1 MNKQHSHDSNA
12 ESPKEVMPNA
22 TFKDLNLNE
31 NVMKSLDEMG
41 FTHPTPIQL
50 EAIPLLLQG
59 VDLVGQAKT
68 GTGKTAAFGIPILE
82 SINLEEKAPQ
92 ALILVPT
99 RELAIQVSEELS
111 KLGKYIGANIVPV
124 YGGQDI
130 ERQFGPL
137 KHGAHIVVGTPGRV
151 MDHLNRKSLDLHK
164 VKTVVLDEAD
174 RMLDMGFI
182 DDVGVILGYCPV
194 KRQTLLFSATMPKP
208 IMELSRNYMIN
219 PEYVKVSEDKLTVD
233 KIEQFY
239 YVLDLK
245 QKIDGLCTYF
255 KHRGPTLSIIF
266 TRTKK
271 GADKLGYILK
281 DRGFKALALHGD
293 LSQNR
298 RDRVM
303 DAFRN
308 GQIDILVATDLAA
321 RGLDVDDVSHVVNFN
336 LPGDAATYVH
346 RIGRTGRAGKSG
358 EAVTF
363 VTNLEETREIQ
374 RIGQVTN
381 TEIKQLELPV
391 EQFPRTERAQ
401 IEGFDDSDSGQRRG
415 GFGGGR
421 RFGGN
426 RGFRGGGRS
435 GGFRGGGNR
444 GSGGYRGNREGGSNS
459 GYRGGGQRSGGYR
472 GGGNRGSGGYGGN
485 RPSRRF

>member
-1 MNKQHSHDSNA
+1 MNETKQQENA
-12 ESPKEVMPNA
+12 SESVTNA
-22 TFKDLNLNE
+22 TFADLKVNNKVLQALE
-31 NVMKSLDEMG
+31 EMN
-41 FTHPTPIQL
+41 FVHPTPIQL

-82 SINLEEKAPQ
+82 NINIEEKTVQ

-99 RELAIQVSEELS
+99 RELAVQVCEELA
-111 KLGKYIGANIVPV
+111 KLGKYIRASILPV
-124 YGGQDI
+124 YGGQEI
-130 ERQFGPL
+130 ERQLGPL
-137 KHGAHIVVGTPGRV
+137 KAGANIVVGTPGRV
-151 MDHLNRKSLDLHK
+151 IDHLNRKTLNLHK

-182 DDVGVILGYCPV
+182 DDVGVILGYCPI

-208 IMELSRNYMIN
+208 IIDLSKNYMLN
-219 PEYVKVSEDKLTVD
+219 PEYIKVSEDKLTVD

-239 YVLDLK
+239 YVLDVK

-293 LSQNR
+293 LTQNR
-298 RDRVM
+298 RDHVM
-303 DAFRN
+303 DAFRS
-308 GQIDILVATDLAA
+308 GKIDILVATDLAA
-321 RGLDVDDVSHVVNFN
+321 RGLDIDDISHIVNFN
-336 LPGDAATYVH
+336 LPVDASTYVH

-363 VTNLEETREIQ
+363 ATNLEEIREIQ

-381 TEIKQLELPV
+381 SEIKQLELPV
-391 EQFPRTERAQ
+391 ERFLRFQNSSGSENL
-401 IEGFDDSDSGQRRG
+401 DDSKFQDKRRHFNRHFERRRFDNGNKPRSSGNFKRSGQRTFRNNQDQ
-415 GFGGGR
+415 
-421 RFGGN
+421 GN
-426 RGFRGGGRS
+426 RG
-435 GGFRGGGNR
+435 GNFNR
-444 GSGGYRGNREGGSNS
+444 PTYSHGYRREGH
-459 GYRGGGQRSGGYR
+459 
-472 GGGNRGSGGYGGN
+472 
-485 RPSRRF
+485 RPTRRF